1 MAPSARQSVG
11 ADGQPNRLPPT
22 GERISVQ
29 MLEGVQESS
38 VKEPSVNR
46 ARGTSRMRNTSM
58 AIDDPMMEYTLKLMA
73 HRINCGLGAIPV
85 RNARRSSAVTSALPE
100 ASVKPEDVEQET
112 EVFLGASNADPSL
125 IMSMER
131 TLFSAFNQAIMLTIS
146 GVGFMSVGDNNPGG
160 TTSFGAFLLVAG
172 LIYVLISYFMHC
184 WRLWRLERG
193 LGLAPYDSQIWTG
206 LLTILIFLALL
217 FEVFYGFK
225 FPFLDRSK
233 SVEIANPSQ
242 INPA

>member
-1 MAPSARQSVG
+1 
-11 ADGQPNRLPPT
+11 
-22 GERISVQ
+22 
-29 MLEGVQESS
+29 
-38 VKEPSVNR
+38 
-46 ARGTSRMRNTSM
+46 M

-73 HRINCGLGAIPV
+73 HRINCGLGAIPM
-85 RNARRSSAVTSALPE
+85 RNAGNPRRSSAFTNALPE
-100 ASVKPEDVEQET
+100 GSIIKPEEVEQET
-112 EVFLGASNADPSL
+112 EVLLGASNADPSL
-125 IMSMER
+125 VMSMER

-172 LIYVLISYFMHC
+172 LIYVLISYSMHC

-233 SVEIANPSQ
+233 SVEIANPSA
-242 INPA
+242 I